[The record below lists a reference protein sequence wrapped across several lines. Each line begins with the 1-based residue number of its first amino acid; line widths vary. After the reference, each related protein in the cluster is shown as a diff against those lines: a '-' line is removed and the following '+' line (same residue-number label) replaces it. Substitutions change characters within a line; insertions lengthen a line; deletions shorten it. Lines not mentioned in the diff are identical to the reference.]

1 MCIWQGVHVE
11 APLWIKSKLLGC
23 VHSWELEIKK
33 HVIIEVCDSPHNSIN
48 LLFLQNEM
56 MN

>member
-33 HVIIEVCDSPHNSIN
+33 HVIIEVCDSTHNSIN